1 MAGLTPTSEDRG
13 ATLPVVVPMSW
24 VPRLN
29 ALARERGVARS
40 ALIRG
45 VIESGLFTDRQMGEQ
60 ASEQAAPVAAGK

>member
-24 VPRLN
+24 VSRLN
-29 ALARERGVARS
+29 ALARERGIARS

-45 VIESGLFTDRQMGEQ
+45 AIESGLFTDKQV
-60 ASEQAAPVAAGK
+60 SEQAATVAAGDRA

>member
-24 VPRLN
+24 VSRLN
-29 ALARERGVARS
+29 TLARERGVARS

-45 VIESGLFTDRQMGEQ
+45 VIESGLFTDGQTVEKAGEQ
-60 ASEQAAPVAAGK
+60 AAAVAAGK